1 MTTFTFEFSAT
12 MPRESGMVGGHFV
25 TGELKAIPEDLPDAV
40 AKIVRGACQGWD
52 FEGETTVKFT
62 LKPNG

>member
-1 MTTFTFEFSAT
+1 
-12 MPRESGMVGGHFV
+12 MPPESGMVGGHFV

-62 LKPNG
+62 LKPNA